1 MEQKTWLSIF
11 TGNEPYQAIHAWAVG
26 ALGENAAGIQADS
39 GKLDDLDR
47 LLAEIKEKKGRLDV
61 WSDEGCGSEL
71 RAQPSMVV

>member
-1 MEQKTWLSIF
+1 
-11 TGNEPYQAIHAWAVG
+11 
-26 ALGENAAGIQADS
+26 LGENAAGIQADS